1 MSKEFESVVLEKL
14 DYLSIQINSNNQK
27 IEKVEAELKDTKQEL
42 RNFAKD
48 TNKRFE
54 KIETEFGKFAKNTN
68 ERFEKIEANFVKTN
82 QKITDLSQR
91 FTVFDFEINRK
102 IDTLFDSDT
111 VNKDNIVSLNVKN
124 YNHDTR
130 ITNLENRDLNIV
142 AKV

>member
-1 MSKEFESVVLEKL
+1 MSKEFEQAVLEKL

-42 RNFAKD
+42 MSFVKN

-54 KIETEFGKFAKNTN
+54 KVETEFEKF
-68 ERFEKIEANFVKTN
+68 ERIEANFEKTN
-82 QKITDLSQR
+82 QKITNLSQS
-91 FTVFDFEINRK
+91 FAVFDFEINRK

-111 VNKDNIVSLNVKN
+111 INKDNIVSLNVKN

-130 ITNLENRDLNIV
+130 ITNLENRDLNF

>member
-48 TNKRFE
+48 TNKRFK
-54 KIETEFGKFAKNTN
+54 KIETEFRKFAKNTN